1 MEHTKQ
7 AHNLQLGY
15 IGRSRL
21 SLFSPL
27 LLPEAAQMI
36 ERGEPVTAVK
46 NSDFA
51 YEELERMHKLLQSNY
66 TLVKYK
72 K

>member
-1 MEHTKQ
+1 MITSVIVGLALIASPTPREMPKPPPED
-7 AHNLQLGY
+7 
-15 IGRSRL
+15 RL
-21 SLFSPL
+21 PL
-27 LLPEAAQMI
+27 SAL
-36 ERGEPVTAVK
+36 K

-51 YEELERMHKLLQSNY
+51 YEELERMHKFMKSNY

>member
-1 MEHTKQ
+1 MIATAIVGLALIASPTPRELPKPPPEE
-7 AHNLQLGY
+7 
-15 IGRSRL
+15 RL
-21 SLFSPL
+21 PL
-27 LLPEAAQMI
+27 AAL
-36 ERGEPVTAVK
+36 K

-51 YEELERMHKLLQSNY
+51 YEELERMHKFMKSNY

>member
-1 MEHTKQ
+1 MIAATVVGLALIASPTPRELPKP
-7 AHNLQLGY
+7 
-15 IGRSRL
+15 SSEERL
-21 SLFSPL
+21 PL
-27 LLPEAAQMI
+27 AAL
-36 ERGEPVTAVK
+36 K

>member
-1 MEHTKQ
+1 MIAEAIVGLALIASPPPRELPKPP
-7 AHNLQLGY
+7 
-15 IGRSRL
+15 SEERL
-21 SLFSPL
+21 PL
-27 LLPEAAQMI
+27 AAL
-36 ERGEPVTAVK
+36 K

>member
-1 MEHTKQ
+1 MIVEMLVGMVLLSFPTPREMPKPPPED
-7 AHNLQLGY
+7 
-15 IGRSRL
+15 RL
-21 SLFSPL
+21 PL
-27 LLPEAAQMI
+27 AAL
-36 ERGEPVTAVK
+36 K

-51 YEELERMHKLLQSNY
+51 YEELERMHKFMKSNY

>member
-1 MEHTKQ
+1 MITSVIVGLALIASPTPRELPKPP
-7 AHNLQLGY
+7 
-15 IGRSRL
+15 SEERL
-21 SLFSPL
+21 PL
-27 LLPEAAQMI
+27 
-36 ERGEPVTAVK
+36 TAVK

>member
-1 MEHTKQ
+1 MITSVIVGLALIASPTPRELPKPP
-7 AHNLQLGY
+7 
-15 IGRSRL
+15 SEERL
-21 SLFSPL
+21 PL
-27 LLPEAAQMI
+27 AAL
-36 ERGEPVTAVK
+36 K

-66 TLVKYK
+66 TLIPKQKYK